1 LSHLVEGRRRNLR
14 NLHQPGSWGRW

>member
-1 LSHLVEGRRRNLR
+1 LSHLVEGRRQNLR